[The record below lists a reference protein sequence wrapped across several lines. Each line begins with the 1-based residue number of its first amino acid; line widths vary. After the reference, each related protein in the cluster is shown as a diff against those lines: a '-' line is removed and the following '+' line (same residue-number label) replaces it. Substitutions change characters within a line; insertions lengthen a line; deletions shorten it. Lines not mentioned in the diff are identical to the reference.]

1 MPGTHFQSKSKNLQ
15 DTANEELM
23 RDFTIQL
30 GEKAYIELSDE
41 EQKKLHSFIWAGC
54 SMHKDLNSVKGG
66 NSAMISWWTET
77 RTPGPILLVNKDNSL
92 VFEKV
97 SADTDILS
105 PTEQYASDVTTCD
118 GVKTASIAK
127 ALFNN
132 KDDKSW
138 FEEFNGGFVS
148 FPDTNNTH
156 YQSHCA
162 AAAELVTLL
171 DKYLEFLEFVYDAKA
186 KQNFNHIEEI
196 CTGH

>member
-1 MPGTHFQSKSKNLQ
+1 
-15 DTANEELM
+15 
-23 RDFTIQL
+23 
-30 GEKAYIELSDE
+30 LSVE
-41 EQKKLHSFIWAGC
+41 EQKELHLFIWAGC

-66 NSAMISWWTET
+66 NSAMISWWNET
-77 RTPGPILLVNKDNSL
+77 RTSGPILLVNKDNSL
-92 VFEKV
+92 VIEKV
-97 SADTDILS
+97 SADTDIIS
-105 PTEQYASDVTTCD
+105 PTKQYAFDVTTCG
-118 GVKTASIAK
+118 GVKTASIAG

-132 KDDKSW
+132 KDDKKGQQDTYKSW
-138 FEEFNGGFVS
+138 FEEFNGGFVR

-186 KQNFNHIEEI
+186 KQNFNHMEEI